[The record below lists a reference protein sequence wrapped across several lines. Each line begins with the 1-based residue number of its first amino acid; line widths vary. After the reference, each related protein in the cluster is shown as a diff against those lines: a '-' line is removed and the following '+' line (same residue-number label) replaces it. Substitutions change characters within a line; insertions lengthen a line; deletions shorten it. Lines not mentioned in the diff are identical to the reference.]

1 MTDQDS
7 RNSDQKNKVEK
18 ENIEKRV
25 KGGEICGDGRKCDF
39 GWERKLKSHIGQS
52 PKNVVNGGVPVVHS
66 AL

>member
-39 GWERKLKSHIGQS
+39 GW
-52 PKNVVNGGVPVVHS
+52 
-66 AL
+66 